1 MNYQDIYN
9 ELKRDIILFKI
20 KPGETISE
28 IELTKKYKISRTPI
42 RDIIKRLESEGF
54 LEVRPQKGTF
64 VTSIDISMLY
74 EIMFLREV
82 LEIAVAREIMEKGD
96 LEKLVPVDFII
107 SRQRYVIENDL
118 PENERAEKFLDLD
131 DEFHET
137 LFHIANKSY
146 LWEVISKAKSHYYRV
161 RYLLNLRNKQDMIG
175 VCDQHQRIL
184 QAIREGSKD
193 ELKKEYHAHIYEVL
207 KDLNKVVEKY
217 RQYFKI

>member
-9 ELKRDIILFKI
+9 ELKRDIILLKI

-217 RQYFKI
+217 RKYFKI

>member
-9 ELKRDIILFKI
+9 ELKRDIILLKI

-137 LFHIANKSY
+137 LFLIANKSY

-217 RQYFKI
+217 RQYFRI

>member
-1 MNYQDIYN
+1 MNYNEIYN

-20 KPGETISE
+20 KPGESLSE

-42 RDIIKRLESEGF
+42 RDIIKRLETEGF

-64 VTSIDISMLY
+64 VTAIDISMLY
-74 EIMFLREV
+74 EIMFLREI
-82 LEIAVAREIMEKGD
+82 LEVAVAREIMEKGD
-96 LEKLVPVDFII
+96 VEKLVSVDYII
-107 SRQRYVIENDL
+107 DKQRFVIENDL

-137 LFHIANKSY
+137 LFKIANKNF

-161 RYLLNLRNKQDMIG
+161 RYLLNLRNKIDMIG
-175 VCDQHQRIL
+175 VCDQHQKIL
-184 QAIREGSKD
+184 ESIRNNSKD

-207 KDLNKVVEKY
+207 NDLNKVIEKY
-217 RQYFKI
+217 KHYFKI

>member
-9 ELKRDIILFKI
+9 ELKRDIILLKI

-137 LFHIANKSY
+137 LFLIANKSY

-217 RQYFKI
+217 RQYFKF

>member
-9 ELKRDIILFKI
+9 ELKRDIILLKI
-20 KPGETISE
+20 KPGETVSE

-42 RDIIKRLESEGF
+42 RDIIKKLESEGF

-137 LFHIANKSY
+137 LFLIANKSY

-184 QAIREGSKD
+184 EAIRNGSKD
-193 ELKKEYHAHIYEVL
+193 ELKKEYHTHIYEVL

-217 RQYFKI
+217 RHYFKI

>member
-9 ELKRDIILFKI
+9 ELKRDIILLKI